1 MSRKLNN
8 VKLEDGAS
16 CMHCEVP
23 FDRPYERMP
32 ERESPGNLVLKCQH
46 CGYFTIFTD
55 TDFHESQITSHE
67 SREPGE
73 EG

>member
-8 VKLEDGAS
+8 VKLEDGAV

-23 FDRPYERMP
+23 FDRPYESMP
-32 ERESPGNLVLKCQH
+32 ECESPGNLVLKCRH
-46 CGYFTIFTD
+46 CGYFTIFT
-55 TDFHESQITSHE
+55 SHSSMLRASK